1 MKKRTKAKAPAGA
14 PPLPKARYYPR
25 AGARQVDITSWRGG
39 YSQLGYKAFTAA
51 VRDGRSAI
59 GGSGDQHMRYQREQ
73 LVHQSREFIR
83 DNGLYRGMIE
93 RATAYIVG
101 NGFTLQAST
110 SDKEWNTLV
119 EKWWKK
125 VFWKKPEIRGVLS
138 GRRTEKQ
145 VCRELLTSGDVAA
158 IKVKGGKLQLIESEQ
173 IVGPGLKD
181 DGLRKNKAGTITG
194 FYLANYTKDGFVRP
208 SDATVY
214 GAEDVLFLS
223 DPERPSSA
231 RAVPPAQA
239 SFPMLHRINDVCDSE
254 AAAWQILSKWAISIN
269 RAGGAAGAVGISK
282 EEEAAD
288 AEGKLTTRVTELD
301 YATIFS
307 GEPGEEVKGIERNI
321 PGKDFSA
328 SITMFL
334 RLLGLPLGLPLEI
347 ILLDWTKS
355 NYSQSRAVLEQ
366 AYTVFQGWQGILE
379 EDFLDPTYEWA
390 VAMAI
395 DSGEL
400 RAPKLEAGETDIF
413 AHEWIK
419 PTFPWIDQLQEAEA
433 KGAMLDRGFTTL
445 ASVVKSTGRDLE
457 EVLAARER
465 EAEAALEISARLFKK
480 YGVEVPYQV
489 FFGIEHS
496 KDALDRKESEA
507 EKKEPAE
514 QPEEEA
520 EAKERARAEAVKLAA
535 AVPQGPTRVVSEVL
549 ERDENGR
556 SKKIVQTTYPPGVA

>member
-1 MKKRTKAKAPAGA
+1 MKKKTKAKAAPGA
-14 PPLPKARYYPR
+14 PPLPKAGRYAPS
-25 AGARQVDITSWRGG
+25 GARTLDISSWKGG
-39 YSQLGYKAFTAA
+39 YTQLGYKAATAA
-51 VRDGRSAI
+51 IRDGRVAM

-83 DNGLYRGMIE
+83 DNGLYRGMID
-93 RATAYIVG
+93 RATSYIVG

-110 SDKEWNTLV
+110 SDREWNALV
-119 EKWWKK
+119 EKWWRK
-125 VFWKKPEIRGVLS
+125 VFWRKPEIRGVLS

-145 VCRELLTSGDVAA
+145 VCRELLTCGDVAA
-158 IKVKGGKLQLIESEQ
+158 IKVKGGKLQLVESEQ

-181 DGLRKNKAGTITG
+181 DGLRKNRAGTITG
-194 FYLANYTKDGFVRP
+194 FYLANYTKDGYVRP
-208 SDATVY
+208 ADATVY
-214 GAEDVLFLS
+214 GVEDVLFMS
-223 DPERPSSA
+223 DPERPSAA

-282 EEEAAD
+282 DEVGLD

-307 GEPGEEVKGIERNI
+307 GEPGEDVKGIDRNI
-321 PGKDFSA
+321 PGKDFPA

-366 AYTVFQGWQGILE
+366 AYTTFQGWQGIIE

-390 VAMAI
+390 VPIAI
-395 DSGEL
+395 ATGEL
-400 RAPKLEAGETDIF
+400 RAPKLAEGEDLF

-419 PTFPWIDQLQEAEA
+419 PTFPWIDQLAEADA

-445 ASVVKSTGRDLE
+445 ASVVKSTGKDLE
-457 EVLAARER
+457 DIWIARER
-465 EAEAALEISARLFKK
+465 EAERALEISARLKAK

-496 KDALDRKESEA
+496 KDAIDRKDGESDKA
-507 EKKEPAE
+507 AKEPSSTE
-514 QPEEEA
+514 GDQ
-520 EAKERARAEAVKLAA
+520 EAKAAPVAA
-535 AVPQGPTRVVSEVL
+535 APPPPRPVRVVKRVLARDDKGRIDQWSETP
-549 ERDENGR
+549 EYGEGD
-556 SKKIVQTTYPPGVA
+556 